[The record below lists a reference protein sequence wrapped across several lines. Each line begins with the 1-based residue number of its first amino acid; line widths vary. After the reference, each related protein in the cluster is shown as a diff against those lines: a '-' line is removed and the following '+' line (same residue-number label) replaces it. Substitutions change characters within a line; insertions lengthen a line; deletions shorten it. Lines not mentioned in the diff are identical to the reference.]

1 MRERRFAGQ
10 TTGSQRPTLESGE
23 AQGGTTQ
30 TEILAAATRARRR
43 ATVRQVPRRS
53 PDPISADLFAMR

>member
-43 ATVRQVPRRS
+43 APVRQVPRR
-53 PDPISADLFAMR
+53 